1 MFVKKLTKK
10 QKKWI
15 SIGSVL
21 GVVALTTVIV
31 TPIVVVNEQNAYNNS
46 INKYINARDQH
57 IIRISEIVKIYNLN
71 GHIKT
76 RARFAKFLRD
86 IKGKP
91 LWLLSFKDYTSI
103 IDAETYVTIQILP
116 KTMPFS
122 MENENIIYGGLL
134 GVLVVNGSFY
144 LNPFTNT
151 KYTKQQVLNNYV
163 SIQVSDPNFLKN
175 EEMKKRDKLQ
185 LQISEAREPEL

>member
-1 MFVKKLTKK
+1 MKKLTKK

-21 GVVALTTVIV
+21 EIVALATAIV

-46 INKYINARDQH
+46 INKYINAPDQH
-57 IIRISEIVKIYNLN
+57 LIKISEIVKIYNLN

-76 RARFAKFLRD
+76 RVRFAKFLRD

-91 LWLLSFKDYTSI
+91 LWLLSFKGYTSI
-103 IDAETYVTIQILP
+103 IDAQTYVTIQILP
-116 KTMPFS
+116 KTMPFN
-122 MENENIIYGGLL
+122 MENKNIIYGGLL
-134 GVLVVNGSFY
+134 GILVVNGNFY

-151 KYTKQQVLNNYV
+151 KYTKQQVLNNYM

-175 EEMKKRDKLQ
+175 EEMKKRDELQ
-185 LQISEAREPEL
+185 LQIS